1 MIHYF
6 AYGSNMDRDALQE
19 RGVTIY
25 RAEPGILYY
34 WKLVFNVIDDEI
46 LGACFA
52 NIEPDRDAH
61 VEGIIYTLD
70 QASIAALDRYED
82 YPRDY
87 AKIILSIQP
96 EQHHPIR
103 CLVYI
108 GQPDRCQQTL
118 KPTPQY
124 LQSLLKGQ
132 PFLTHAYYAQLQTV
146 ATLDE

>member
-25 RAEPGILYY
+25 RAEPGLLHH
-34 WKLVFNVIDDEI
+34 WKLVFNVIDDESP
-46 LGACFA
+46 GSCFA

-70 QASIAALDRYED
+70 PVSIAVLDRYED

-87 AKIILSIQP
+87 AKIILSIQQSEP
-96 EQHHPIR
+96 HRPIR

-108 GQPDRCQQTL
+108 GQPDRCQPTL
-118 KPTPQY
+118 KPTSQY

-132 PFLTHAYYAQLQTV
+132 PFLTDAYYAQLQTV
-146 ATLDE
+146 ATQD